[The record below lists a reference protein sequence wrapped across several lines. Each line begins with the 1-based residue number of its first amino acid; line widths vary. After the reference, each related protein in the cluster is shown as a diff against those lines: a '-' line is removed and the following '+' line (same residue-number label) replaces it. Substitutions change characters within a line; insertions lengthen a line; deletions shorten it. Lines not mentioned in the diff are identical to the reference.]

1 MKNNAKLQILSALFL
16 CALLLLGGCIRRVD
30 SGQPAGQDTAEE
42 TVLDRICA
50 PVRYSEGA
58 DGKETA
64 VYRFLDGT
72 LIGTVDE
79 EFAAYYAEVIVPDD
93 PQALFLPVSQMP
105 EEGIPVSVRRFSGFS
120 ALGEYW
126 DEPDRYRMKLK
137 ENALVFTAE
146 NGGKD
151 FTRTAADNLSPRS
164 ITEEKGRE
172 IETCYGTGAL
182 PAALAGSWTA
192 QDDEGDHVLI
202 IREDGGFIRMVR
214 PADHPVR
221 VYVGACRV
229 AEDGILRC
237 LTEQLGWA
245 EMPFEFEYAW
255 EMSDG
260 GPLILRPT
268 DSPTEEIVFTA
279 KDVLI
284 RGCF

>member
-1 MKNNAKLQILSALFL
+1 MKQILKISALFL
-16 CALLLLGGCIRRVD
+16 CALLLIGGCIRRMD
-30 SGQPAGQDTAEE
+30 PGKPAGQDSAEE

-50 PVRYSEGA
+50 PVRCDEGA
-58 DGKETA
+58 EGKETA
-64 VYRFLDGT
+64 VYRFVDGT

-93 PQALFLPVSQMP
+93 PQALFLPVSQAP

-126 DEPDRYRMKLK
+126 DEPDRFRMKLT

-146 NGGKD
+146 DGGRD
-151 FTRTAADNLSPRS
+151 FTRTEADDISPRV

-172 IETCYGTGAL
+172 IETYYTAGAL
-182 PAALAGSWTA
+182 PAALAGSWGA
-192 QDDEGDHVLI
+192 RDEEGDHVLI
-202 IREDGGFIRMVR
+202 IREDGGFIHAVR
-214 PADHPVR
+214 PADHPVQ

-229 AEDGILRC
+229 AEDGTLRC
-237 LTEQLGWA
+237 LTERLGWA
-245 EMPFEFEYAW
+245 AMPFEFEYAW
-255 EMSDG
+255 ETSDG
-260 GPLILRPT
+260 GPLILRPA